1 MKKESIAHE
10 RPPSSTSGSATIPSP
25 SASPPVGSVE
35 LSTDVE
41 VNKQQPEAANTN
53 SDTDAHLT
61 DNQSDSQS
69 GDTNDEYDNVS
80 LHDESPNSMASDSD
94 GDFESAVED
103 GNEINDDNGVK
114 ILPCTDNNN
123 TNSTGMSRGKTV
135 TDTSIRSS
143 TDIAGDFRSSVSS
156 ICEPLNESDD
166 GLSAESNT
174 SISSSIS
181 SPTEPYKTGSNTDM
195 EYGNDDSTVE
205 DDLSTDDRA
214 RKTASVPV
222 FRVESSRISVEGISL
237 PSDCRKQRLQ
247 DEGKK
252 SKGFAKRFS
261 FPINPFARS
270 ASPATPETVSPQRPS
285 ELLQHRFSQL
295 SKDKKKA
302 RESITSI
309 VSLRDMLAQTGKTSE
324 EQHTIV
330 IQELDKLKHEI
341 EVEKDEE
348 PNWGK
353 HSSRS
358 RSLMGRKLIHMLL
371 QTFGHPF
378 WWIMKRYRNRMQSNF
393 HNTSD

>member
-1 MKKESIAHE
+1 
-10 RPPSSTSGSATIPSP
+10 
-25 SASPPVGSVE
+25 
-35 LSTDVE
+35 
-41 VNKQQPEAANTN
+41 
-53 SDTDAHLT
+53 
-61 DNQSDSQS
+61 
-69 GDTNDEYDNVS
+69 
-80 LHDESPNSMASDSD
+80 
-94 GDFESAVED
+94 
-103 GNEINDDNGVK
+103 
-114 ILPCTDNNN
+114 
-123 TNSTGMSRGKTV
+123 MSRGQTV
-135 TDTSIRSS
+135 TDPSIRSS
-143 TDIAGDFRSSVSS
+143 TDVAGDFRSSVSS

-166 GLSAESNT
+166 GISAESNT

-181 SPTEPYKTGSNTDM
+181 SPTDPYKTESNLDM
-195 EYGNDDSTVE
+195 EYDNNDSAVE
-205 DDLSTDDRA
+205 DNLSTDDRA

-222 FRVESSRISVEGISL
+222 FRVGSSRISVEGISL

-247 DEGKK
+247 DEGKR

-261 FPINPFARS
+261 FPINPFSRS
-270 ASPATPETVSPQRPS
+270 ASPATPETISPQRPS
-285 ELLQHRFSQL
+285 EVLQHRFSQL

-309 VSLRDMLAQTGKTSE
+309 VSLRDMLAQTGKSSE

-353 HSSRS
+353 HDSSSRS
-358 RSLMGRKLIHMLL
+358 LVGYQLIHMFL

-378 WWIMKRYRNRMQSNF
+378 WWIMKRYRNQMQNNF